1 MSSSP
6 WRTTYSGHWS
16 DLNRQALV
24 ALQSTKPTHDE
35 WLLCTLS
42 VLPRPLSSKGLLIDS
57 VIVSEKSATVPST
70 PLSKRLCE
78 HLCHLSA
85 GIRTPLVGSLWVCV
99 CVRARMYV
107 CACIC
112 VRGGPATGD
121 SFGSLCIV

>member
-42 VLPRPLSSKGLLIDS
+42 VWPRPLSSKGLLIDS

-85 GIRTPLVGSLWVCV
+85 VIRNPLVDSLCV
-99 CVRARMYV
+99 CVRAHVCVRMYM
-107 CACIC
+107 CAC
-112 VRGGPATGD
+112 GP
-121 SFGSLCIV
+121 C